1 MNKKD
6 IMLKGIEKADM
17 NMRLNI
23 GGPFEASSISAC
35 RRSGQ
40 WYHQKI
46 R

>member
-23 GGPFEASSISAC
+23 GGPFGAVVV
-35 RRSGQ
+35 
-40 WYHQKI
+40 
-46 R
+46 